1 MRQPHGLPSAD
12 GDEHRRPHPKAGT
25 VASTMSKSPLGLP
38 AADDRMPCPN
48 AGTIASTVSS
58 SPGSRPLPA
67 PDSDSRHRMLRPKAG
82 DLAASSS
89 QPALP
94 AAGDTGSHRLKKK
107 PKLEHRMPRP
117 NAGAVA
123 ATASSSQPGLPAVD
137 DQPPQ
142 APEVVQDRVRHRL
155 PAADQ
160 PPPAHAVAQ
169 RRVRHRLAQRLA
181 AWHPDADADLGDVAM
196 QYGRDAFYM

>member
-1 MRQPHGLPSAD
+1 MRRPHGLPAAD

-25 VASTMSKSPLGLP
+25 VASTMSSSPLGLP
-38 AADDRMPCPN
+38 VADDRMPRPN

-58 SPGSRPLPA
+58 SPSSRPLPA

-82 DLAASSS
+82 APAASSS

-94 AAGDTGSHRLKKK
+94 AADDTGSHRLKKK
-107 PKLEHRMPRP
+107 LKLEHRMPRL

-137 DQPPQ
+137 DQPPP
-142 APEVVQDRVRHRL
+142 APEVVQDRVRQRL

-160 PPPAHAVAQ
+160 PP
-169 RRVRHRLAQRLA
+169 RRFGFQTPLRFPSRF
-181 AWHPDADADLGDVAM
+181 G
-196 QYGRDAFYM
+196 